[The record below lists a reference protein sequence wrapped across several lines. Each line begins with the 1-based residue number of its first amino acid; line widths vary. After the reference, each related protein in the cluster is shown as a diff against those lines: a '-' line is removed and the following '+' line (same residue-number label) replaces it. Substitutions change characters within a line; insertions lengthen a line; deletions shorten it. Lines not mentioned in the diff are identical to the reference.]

1 MYQPSSGQVE
11 CLYAP
16 AGQYITYGS
25 LSAPGSWPTAC
36 PTGTYAFGGA
46 TACHE
51 CPPGYIC
58 PDKDK
63 PTMSK
68 CIRGTYNLLYNQIS
82 CNTCEAGYMCEA
94 ETRIQCPAYKYS
106 HAGWGYCRFTQTG
119 KYLKTGDLTQEWACA
134 AGTYAIYGSGD
145 SAQDSATCQTCP
157 IGHKCPDPA
166 QVPQACVPGTYQA
179 NTGQT
184 TCSNCASGTYSL
196 FAEKECHDSPKGFK
210 LAGSDRVPRMC
221 PPGSYSSSA
230 GSSSC
235 TTTADHKFAPAG
247 SS

>member
-1 MYQPSSGQVE
+1 
-11 CLYAP
+11 
-16 AGQYITYGS
+16 
-25 LSAPGSWPTAC
+25 
-36 PTGTYAFGGA
+36 
-46 TACHE
+46 
-51 CPPGYIC
+51 
-58 PDKDK
+58 
-63 PTMSK
+63 MSK

-119 KYLKTGDLTQEWACA
+119 KYLKTGDLTQEWDCA

-157 IGHKCPDPA
+157 IGHKCPNPA

-247 SS
+247 SSQEFDCPWGFKCTSTGDGGSLTEEPFSKTISGGTTVGYYIPVIANGVGSTG